1 MTIYYASKYGA
12 VSDAVEK
19 INGYLGGRAE
29 LIDLGRQGMPKHMD
43 PRGPVLVGGPIYAG
57 TVMRPVREF
66 CERHLQDLLRI
77 KTGLFISCLYRD
89 EEGKRQL
96 ETAFPPEL
104 RAHAFNGWVIGGRLK
119 IEELTFFHKL
129 IITKMVKQN
138 EDIDTID
145 EALLR
150 EIAEAMAWE
159 ADIAK

>member
-1 MTIYYASKYGA
+1 
-12 VSDAVEK
+12 
-19 INGYLGGRAE
+19 
-29 LIDLGRQGMPKHMD
+29 
-43 PRGPVLVGGPIYAG
+43 
-57 TVMRPVREF
+57 
-66 CERHLQDLLRI
+66 
-77 KTGLFISCLYRD
+77 
-89 EEGKRQL
+89 
-96 ETAFPPEL
+96 PPEL

-119 IEELTFFHKL
+119 IENLTFFHKL